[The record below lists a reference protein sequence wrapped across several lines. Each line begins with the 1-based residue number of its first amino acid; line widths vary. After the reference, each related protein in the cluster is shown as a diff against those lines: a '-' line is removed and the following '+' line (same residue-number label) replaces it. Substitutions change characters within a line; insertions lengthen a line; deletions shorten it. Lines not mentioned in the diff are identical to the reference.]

1 MRASRSGIQKT
12 QAHKITNKSTE
23 RLSVVRQRER
33 SLSKDNTLGIK
44 GKGISV
50 SEIKSKAHNLESDT
64 ERVERLWKSPRVQ
77 DFVSLKLFKLKG

>member
-12 QAHKITNKSTE
+12 QTHKITNKSTE
-23 RLSVVRQRER
+23 RLPLAMQRER

-50 SEIKSKAHNLESDT
+50 SEMKSKAYNLESDT
-64 ERVERLWKSPRVQ
+64 EREERFWNSPKVQ